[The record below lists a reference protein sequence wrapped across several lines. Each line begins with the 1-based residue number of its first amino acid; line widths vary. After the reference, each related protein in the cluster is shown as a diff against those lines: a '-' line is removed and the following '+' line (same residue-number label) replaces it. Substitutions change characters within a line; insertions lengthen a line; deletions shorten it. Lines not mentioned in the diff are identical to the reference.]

1 MLRLKSECCYVF
13 ALSKSVFNIENLFR
27 LNESFFLLTIVIRM
41 VAFLYFVIHSSHFS
55 DFKRLVGVQNFDEK
69 FEEASV
75 KNFNF
80 TIVFSRRYFS
90 TAYVFHSCESFFSIP
105 FLMLIYSTN

>member
-13 ALSKSVFNIENLFR
+13 ALSENVFGIENLFR
-27 LNESFFLLTIVIRM
+27 LNESLFLLTTVIRM

-69 FEEASV
+69 FEVTAVE
-75 KNFNF
+75 NFIF